1 VHDIILQL
9 LNGLVVGSSLALV
22 ASGLALV
29 FGVLDIVNFAQGEL
43 FMLGGYAL
51 FFTLQATGNFL
62 LGVIVAT
69 LAIGIL
75 GGALLYGMV
84 WPLLGKSQA
93 LPLLATLGLS
103 LILQQLA
110 TNTFNAT
117 TRSVPAPLALRIPIE
132 NVDYPAYN
140 ILIIVF
146 SAAILAAGYLFLKS
160 TRYGIWLR
168 AVAENRPMAAALG
181 VPVPRVYL
189 LAFVLSAG
197 LAGVAGALLAPVVAV
212 YTTVGADVILNAFI
226 VVVAGGMGNFRGAAL
241 VALLLG
247 EVLAVGSIW
256 FRPVEVQVFALF
268 LVIAILIYRSRGKVA
283 PTFTRAGVTAM
294 RGATARLSRIVYAAL
309 TAILVV
315 LVIAVPLFSDSLPQR
330 IGIYLIY
337 GLLGVSVALITGY
350 GRLFNIGIGAI
361 FGLSAYAVAFLTNHN
376 VTNPWLLLLGAVIAA
391 LLMSALF
398 GVYTNVA
405 SGIEY
410 MMLTFLTTLAMGA
423 LPSVAPQITGGD
435 NGLQVKGGLVPSF
448 GLNPLLGNQFYY
460 FIVFVVL
467 ACLAAT
473 GYMLS
478 SQFGRVAQAI
488 GRNPARTAAMG
499 YRVSQQ
505 RMALTLLSGFLAA
518 IAGWLYALDNSFVS
532 QDLLGLTN
540 SLNGLLYALVGGA
553 EHVILGPMVGA
564 AGMRYLTDSLG
575 RLTSQSSL
583 YIGLALLLV
592 VYLLPNGILGFVD
605 QIIRRVA
612 RPAASASAGPNGVVA
627 VASSTD
633 LEVSPP
639 ARASTSETT
648 TGRLSDT

>member
-1 VHDIILQL
+1 MHDIVLQL

-43 FMLGGYAL
+43 FMLGGYVL
-51 FFTLQATGNFL
+51 FFTYQATGNF
-62 LGVIVAT
+62 VIGLIAAAV
-69 LAIGIL
+69 LVGLL
-75 GGALLYGMV
+75 GGALLFGMV
-84 WPLLGKSQA
+84 WPLLGRSQA

-103 LILQQLA
+103 LIIQQEA
-110 TNTFNAT
+110 TNTFNST
-117 TRSVPAPLALRIPIE
+117 TRSVQAPIALRIPVE
-132 NVDYPAYN
+132 NVDYPVYN
-140 ILIIVF
+140 LAIIF
-146 SAAILAAGYLFLKS
+146 ISAAILLAGFVFLKS

-181 VPVPRVYL
+181 VPVPRVYF

-197 LAGVAGALLAPVVAV
+197 LAGVAGALLAPVVSV
-212 YTTVGADVILNAFI
+212 YTTVGSDVILNAFI

-247 EVLAVGSIW
+247 EVEAVGSIW

-268 LVIAILIYRSRGKVA
+268 LVIAILVYRARGKPA
-283 PTFTRAGVTAM
+283 PAFRPAGGAPRSTSVTFTRM
-294 RGATARLSRIVYAAL
+294 VYAVL
-309 TAILVV
+309 TALLFAMAV
-315 LVIAVPLFSDSLPQR
+315 AVPLFSENLSQR
-330 IGIYLIY
+330 VGIYLIY
-337 GLLGVSVALITGY
+337 GLLGVSVALITGF
-350 GRLFNIGIGAI
+350 GRLFNIGVGAV
-361 FGLSAYAVAFLTNHN
+361 FGLSAYTVAFLTNHT
-376 VTNPWLLLLGAVIAA
+376 VTNPLILLVAAVFMA
-391 LLMSALF
+391 LLMATLF

-448 GLNPLLGNQFYY
+448 GLNPLLGDQFYY
-460 FIVFVVL
+460 FVLITIVV
-467 ACLAAT
+467 CLAAT
-473 GYMLS
+473 WYVLS

-488 GRNPARTAAMG
+488 GRNPSRAQAMG
-499 YRVSQQ
+499 YQVSWH

-553 EHVILGPMVGA
+553 EHVILGPLLGA
-564 AGMRYLTDSLG
+564 AGFRDLTDSLG
-575 RLTSQSSL
+575 RLTSQSAL
-583 YIGLALLLV
+583 YIGLALLVV
-592 VYLLPNGILGFVD
+592 VYVMPNGILGLVD
-605 QIIRRVA
+605 LAVRRIPLDHLHLSR
-612 RPAASASAGPNGVVA
+612 RPGQ
-627 VASSTD
+627 
-633 LEVSPP
+633 EVLH
-639 ARASTSETT
+639 RRE
-648 TGRLSDT
+648 GMQ

>member
-1 VHDIILQL
+1 MHDIVLQL

-43 FMLGGYAL
+43 FMLGGYTL

-62 LGVIVAT
+62 LGVIAAAV
-69 LAIGIL
+69 IVGIA
-75 GGALLYGMV
+75 GGAILYGMV
-84 WPLLGKSQA
+84 WPLLGRSTA

-110 TNTFNAT
+110 TNVFNST
-117 TRSVPAPLALRIPIE
+117 TRSVPAPVPWRIPVE
-132 NVDYPAYN
+132 NIDYPVYN
-140 ILIIVF
+140 LLIIVI
-146 SAAILAAGYLFLKS
+146 SGAILAAGYVFLKS

-181 VPVPRVYL
+181 VPVPRVYF

-197 LAGVAGALLAPVVAV
+197 LAGIAGALLAPVVSV
-212 YTTVGADVILNAFI
+212 YTTVGSDVILNAFI

-247 EVLAVGSIW
+247 EVEAVGSIW

-268 LVIAILIYRSRGKVA
+268 LVIAILVYRSRGKPAAV
-283 PTFTRAGVTAM
+283 FTRAAATA
-294 RGATARLSRIVYAAL
+294 RGATARLSRRTYAAL
-309 TAILVV
+309 SAILLLLALV
-315 LVIAVPLFSDSLPQR
+315 LPLVTENVSQR

-337 GLLGVSVALITGY
+337 GLLGISVALITGF
-350 GRLFNIGIGAI
+350 GRLFNIGVGAI
-361 FGLSAYAVAFLTNHN
+361 FGLSAYTVAFLTNHN
-376 VTNPWLLLLGAVIAA
+376 TTNPLVLLIAA
-391 LLMSALF
+391 VAAALVMAALF

-423 LPSVAPQITGGD
+423 IPSVAPQITGGD

-448 GLNPLLGNQFYY
+448 GLNPLLGNAFYY
-460 FIVFVVL
+460 FIVAVILVCVA
-467 ACLAAT
+467 ACW
-473 GYMLS
+473 YILS

-488 GRNPARTAAMG
+488 GRNPARAAAMG

-505 RMALTLLSGFLAA
+505 RMVLTLLAGFLAA

-532 QDLLGLTN
+532 QDLLGLNN

-553 EHVILGPMVGA
+553 EHVILGPLVGA

-575 RLTSQSSL
+575 RLTSQSAL
-583 YIGLALLLV
+583 YIGLALLVV
-592 VYLLPNGILGFVD
+592 VYLMPNGILGLVD
-605 QIIRRVA
+605 QAIRQVA
-612 RPAASASAGPNGVVA
+612 RRSTRGESTELPPIPSVANIQKGLNNG
-627 VASSTD
+627 
-633 LEVSPP
+633 
-639 ARASTSETT
+639 
-648 TGRLSDT
+648 

>member
-1 VHDIILQL
+1 MHDLVLQL

-43 FMLGGYAL
+43 FMLGGYVVY
-51 FFTLQATGNFL
+51 FTVQATGNFL
-62 LGVIVAT
+62 LGVALAAIAVGIV
-69 LAIGIL
+69 
-75 GGALLYGMV
+75 GGAVLYGMV
-84 WPLLGKSQA
+84 WPLLGRSQA

-110 TNTFNAT
+110 VTFFNST
-117 TRSVPAPLALRIPIE
+117 TRSVAAPIPWRIPVE
-132 NVDYPAYN
+132 NIDYPVYN
-140 ILIIVF
+140 LVIIVI
-146 SAAILAAGYLFLKS
+146 SAAILVCGYLFLKS

-181 VPVPRVYL
+181 VPVPRVYF

-197 LAGVAGALLAPVVAV
+197 LAGVAGALLAPVVSV
-212 YTTVGADVILNAFI
+212 YTTVGSDVILNAFI

-247 EVLAVGSIW
+247 EVEAVGSIW

-268 LVIAILIYRSRGKVA
+268 LVIAILIYRSRGKQAAVFARPAAA
-283 PTFTRAGVTAM
+283 P
-294 RGATARLSRIVYAAL
+294 RGETARLSRTVYAAL
-309 TAILVV
+309 AVV
-315 LVIAVPLFSDSLPQR
+315 LLVIALVLPIVTENLSQR

-337 GLLGVSVALITGY
+337 GLLGISVALITGF
-350 GRLFNIGIGAI
+350 GRLFNIGVGAI
-361 FGLSAYAVAFLTNHN
+361 FGLSAYSVAFLTNHN
-376 VTNPWLLLLGAVIAA
+376 MTNPVVLLVVAVIAA

-410 MMLTFLTTLAMGA
+410 MMLTFLTALAMGA

-435 NGLQVKGGLVPSF
+435 NGLQIKGGLVPSF
-448 GLNPLLGNQFYY
+448 GLNPLLGNAFYY
-460 FIVFVVL
+460 FIVAVILVCIGL
-467 ACLAAT
+467 CWYL
-473 GYMLS
+473 LS

-505 RMALTLLSGFLAA
+505 RMALTLLAGFLAA

-532 QDLLGLTN
+532 QDLLGLNN

-553 EHVILGPMVGA
+553 EHVILGPLVGA

-575 RLTSQSSL
+575 RLTSQSAL
-583 YIGLALLLV
+583 YIGLALLVV
-592 VYLLPNGILGFVD
+592 VYLLPNGILGLVD
-605 QIIRRVA
+605 QIIRQVA
-612 RPAASASAGPNGVVA
+612 GRATIRRPLATPQSARREGI
-627 VASSTD
+627 
-633 LEVSPP
+633 
-639 ARASTSETT
+639 
-648 TGRLSDT
+648 